1 MGKYALW
8 KLENGSNI
16 PNHNILIQYYHL
28 HITCYLPKMVLPK
41 SVVFFLWYF
50 TFYRL
55 SGISIFFLYKAWCP
69 SLSPNIKQYT
79 IANCLALNIHIICH
93 TRDLGFELSYCKC
106 LQNVSFFPLLFP
118 RWHCKTH
125 LIHFVG
131 PTCICCSQ
139 KVKWNA
145 SWSYR

>member
-1 MGKYALW
+1 MKIGKWIEY
-8 KLENGSNI
+8 
-16 PNHNILIQYYHL
+16 
-28 HITCYLPKMVLPK
+28 PK
-41 SVVFFLWYF
+41 SQHLNTILPSSYYLLPAKNGVAKIGCFFSMILYVLQIKWNINF
-50 TFYRL
+50 
-55 SGISIFFLYKAWCP
+55 FFLYKAWCP

-139 KVKWNA
+139 KVK
-145 SWSYR
+145 